1 MLVSYSKLTFK
12 NVGGKNVH
20 LKFLGFGLTPIQIK
34 SLMAGMV
41 DMAFD
46 LDIFQKRFVHE
57 EPRENDWRSAYSRDK
72 ARIIHSSGF
81 RRLQGKTQVMGIG
94 EGDFH
99 RTRLTHSLEVNQIGL
114 GLFNGFEKRADLNI
128 PKELI
133 PFLKHGHPVISAA
146 CYGHD
151 LGHPPFGHGGE
162 RALHSKM
169 KNYGGF
175 EGNAQTIRILLRLE
189 KYHKDKGINPTRR
202 VLLSVLKYPVN
213 YGAYPDEIK
222 NKVKPPKCYY
232 DSEKQMI
239 EWCLIPFSENDKKL
253 FRQLKDDK
261 SKPQNMAFDASIMEC
276 ADDIAYS
283 THDLED
289 IVARELISKEKI
301 MDEVHGFFNNTKI
314 GGLGSDQFSEL
325 FKDSYERKKFI
336 GKLVNTLM
344 TNTEIYEIENFEHP
358 LLKYRLKI
366 RDELRSLADF
376 IGNTLTYKMVVNKP
390 EIQMLE
396 IKGQRVVTSLFD
408 EFIKAPDKLIPHW
421 NTIDKGESNERNVCD
436 YIAGMTDSFSAKIYH
451 RLFTPGVGSS
461 RDEL

>member
-1 MLVSYSKLTFK
+1 MDF
-12 NVGGKNVH
+12 N
-20 LKFLGFGLTPIQIK
+20 P
-34 SLMAGMV
+34 
-41 DMAFD
+41 
-46 LDIFQKRFVHE
+46 DIFKERLFE
-57 EPRENDWRSAYSRDK
+57 ERPRDNDWRSDYSRDK
-72 ARIIHSSGF
+72 ARIIHGSGF

-114 GLFNGFEKRADLNI
+114 GLFNGFEHRNELII
-128 PKELI
+128 PEELI

-146 CYGHD
+146 CYAHD

-162 RALHSKM
+162 RALHLKM

-175 EGNAQTIRILLRLE
+175 EGNAQTIRILCRLE
-189 KYHKDKGINPTRR
+189 KYHKNKGINPTRR

-213 YGAYPDEIK
+213 YEKYPDEIK

-232 DSEKQMI
+232 ESEKEMI
-239 EWCLIPFSENDKKL
+239 EWCLKPFSENNKKL
-253 FRQLKDDK
+253 FTQLKEINGTP
-261 SKPQNMAFDASIMEC
+261 KPYNMSFDASIMEC
-276 ADDIAYS
+276 ADDIAYC

-289 IVARELISKEKI
+289 IVARELVSKEKI
-301 MDEVHGFFNNTKI
+301 MDEVERFFNGKSC
-314 GGLGSDQFSEL
+314 GGLNSNKFLEL
-325 FKDSYERKKFI
+325 FKDSYARKQFI
-336 GKLVNTLM
+336 GELVNTLM

-366 RDELRSLADF
+366 REELRSLADF
-376 IGNTLTYKMVVNKP
+376 MRDKLTYEMVVNKP

-396 IKGQRVVTSLFD
+396 IKGQRVITSLFD
-408 EFIKAPDKLIPHW
+408 EFISTPDKLIPHW
-421 NTIDKGESNERNVCD
+421 NEMDNDECVHRKVCD